1 MKYWR
6 STFLSAK
13 GDTDICKIPP
23 NSNWPW
29 LFNILLKINYLSL
42 FSLRTSLRCIEG
54 VFEAPSTKL
63 YKRYQYISYSL
74 LLINCIN
81 YFLYNPEAVC
91 IKTARSDWNNSK
103 VIRPFC
109 ANGQNQ
115 NSPKNIKGQFFLS
128 SSFVSRVAPTLPKNS
143 TSNFRDLFFVK
154 RFKKPSTLV
163 KGWWWR

>member
-29 LFNILLKINYLSL
+29 LFNIFLKINYLPL
-42 FSLRTSLRCIEG
+42 FSLRTSLICIEA

-63 YKRYQYISYSL
+63 LTLSIL
-74 LLINCIN
+74 FLFVLINQLHQLLSLQSRSC
-81 YFLYNPEAVC
+81 FHL
-91 IKTARSDWNNSK
+91 TSRSDWNNSK

-115 NSPKNIKGQFFLS
+115 NSPKNIKGQFF
-128 SSFVSRVAPTLPKNS
+128 FII
-143 TSNFRDLFFVK
+143 FFCFACCTHVTK
-154 RFKKPSTLV
+154 EFHLKFQGFIFS
-163 KGWWWR
+163 